1 MLDAARTV
9 IAEKGFK
16 HATLDEIAQRAE
28 FGKGTIYN
36 YFPEGKDEMLFAIL
50 DDVYADL
57 YAISV
62 ETIGSHEEVPFRDRL
77 EDYIASF
84 LGYFLHQRE
93 LFVILVKEANRIA
106 FGDEQV
112 KAIYFKD
119 QMDRLVG
126 VMEPV
131 IANAVA
137 RGELRDYPADFVAHL
152 ILGNVHGY
160 LRHTCLRGIGHGNNS
175 VPGKDEPRH
184 TARVLCDILLNGLA
198 MNGGAEQTPVT
209 SEEIEEDI

>member
-36 YFPEGKDEMLFAIL
+36 YFPDGKDEMLFAIL
-50 DDVYADL
+50 DDVYSDL
-57 YAISV
+57 YTISV
-62 ETIGSHEEVPFRDRL
+62 ETIGSSDVVPFRERL
-77 EDYIASF
+77 ANYVESF
-84 LGYFLHQRE
+84 LGYFLRQRE

-106 FGDEQV
+106 FGDEQA
-112 KAIYFKD
+112 KALYFKD

-126 VMEPV
+126 VMEPA
-131 IANAVA
+131 IASASA
-137 RGELRDYPADFVAHL
+137 RGELRDYPADFVAHM

-160 LRHTCLRGIGHGNNS
+160 LRHSTLRCIGHANDAEES
-175 VPGKDEPRH
+175 STESRR
-184 TARVLCDILLNGLA
+184 TAEVLCDILLNGLA
-198 MNGGAEQTPVT
+198 TNGRPE
-209 SEEIEEDI
+209 